1 MMPTA
6 LMRRAVAVCAVL
18 LLAGVP
24 LQADEKKEPGLY
36 MTGDLAFLW
45 TSGNSKASSL
55 GLKLDLT
62 RLWSKQAFRFSGGA
76 LRQASS
82 TARIAVGTPTD
93 YELEVLEPETT
104 AEEYFARAA
113 YDRQINE
120 RLFYTLGVGWERR
133 PFAGIDNRWMGGAGL
148 GYALALGEPTDFRAV
163 LGLTYT
169 NEDPIVDDPSVESD
183 FVGLRLSWDLKQ
195 AISSN
200 TKLTHGFRF
209 DQNLSESSDSR
220 IDTDVAL
227 VVSINKTLALKAG
240 MRLWFDNQ
248 PSLEELALF
257 DPSGPPTGLTVPVPL
272 KKVDTQASLA
282 LVVDIARKDPAPP
295 AP

>member
-1 MMPTA
+1 MPKT
-6 LMRRAVAVCAVL
+6 LMERTLAVSAVL
-18 LLAGVP
+18 LLADVP
-24 LQADEKKEPGLY
+24 LRADEKKEPGLY
-36 MTGDLAFLW
+36 MTGDVGFLW
-45 TSGNSKASSL
+45 TSGNSEANSL

-62 RLWSKQAFRFSGGA
+62 RLWSKQAFRFSAGA

-82 TARIAVGTPTD
+82 PTRIAVGTPTD
-93 YELEVLEPETT
+93 YELEVLDPTTT

-113 YDRQINE
+113 YDRQIND
-120 RLFYTLGVGWERR
+120 RLFYTLGAGWERR
-133 PFAGIDNRWMGGAGL
+133 PFAGIDNRWMAGAGL
-148 GYALALGEPTDFRAV
+148 GYALAMGEPTDFRAI
-163 LGLTYT
+163 LGFTYT
-169 NEDPIVDDPSVESD
+169 NEDPIVDDPTVESD

-195 AISSN
+195 VISSN

-227 VVSINKTLALKAG
+227 VVSINKVLALKAG

-248 PSLEELALF
+248 PALEELPLF
-257 DPSGPPTGLTVPVPL
+257 DPSGPPLGLTVPVRL
-272 KKVDTQASLA
+272 KKVDTQASLS
-282 LVVDIARKDPAPP
+282 LVVNLARKDPAPP